1 MTAPGRLAY
10 NAEMARVLVVPLVLL
25 LVSTSAAAAAS
36 PPQQLVSY
44 ARSGGFI
51 GVHDSVKVFRD
62 GGAASTRGAFR
73 LSARRLHALEASLR
87 RARFA
92 TLQARYEAEYPVADG
107 FLYRV
112 AYAGRTVVVEEEA
125 NPPVRLRRVLDLLAD
140 ILARRG

>member
-10 NAEMARVLVVPLVLL
+10 NAEVGRVIVVSLVLL
-25 LVSTSAAAAAS
+25 FVATSATAATS
-36 PPQQLVSY
+36 QQPLVSY

-51 GVHDSVKVFRD
+51 GVHDSLKVFRD

-73 LSARRLHALEASLR
+73 LSARRLQALEASLR

-92 TLQARYEAEYPVADG
+92 TLQAKYEAQYPVADG

-112 AYAGRTVVVEEEA
+112 AYAGRTVLVEEEA